1 MPLCEL
7 RDLDT
12 NGEFFLSYFFRGGR
26 EKEKTRAIA
35 RVCESHFRR
44 RSDALTD
51 HGVGT
56 VAIV

>member
-1 MPLCEL
+1 MPLSEL
-7 RDLDT
+7 RDLDASV
-12 NGEFFLSYFFRGGR
+12 EFFSSYFFRGGP

-44 RSDALTD
+44 RSDALVD